1 MFKKTLFAILPKMY
15 WVILLFSSLIYLLGK
30 ETSVLFYIGF
40 NIVLFQLSIKLGILI
55 HEIGH
60 LLFAYIVGGS
70 PRRLTLGKG
79 FKIFDFKWKNI
90 RITFNSNFNSGYAH
104 AAFNNTDNIRVK
116 LWFYIAGGLLLNLI
130 VAGILFL
137 LFNFSTEFTEGI
149 HISSLIVITNLL
161 LGISVL
167 IPYSFYYKGQK
178 VDSDGL
184 QIAKIPFKKMED
196 LIEFSK
202 VNDLLDAYD
211 LMEQKKYEEA
221 VVILEAVKSELNKVT
236 VMYTGLSTCYLKLGE
251 TEKALAIL
259 EELLP
264 HIEEENLKKF
274 QNIIYNS
281 LGWTYL
287 IMDKLE
293 EANHYSQLAYQLD
306 SKTEDIRGTRG
317 ALLIEKGHYL
327 KGINLIKKDVDF
339 NYPNS
344 TTLTNAIYIALGY
357 YLLGKDDKALKY
369 RIFIL
374 ENLSLL
380 DFDEKYLYERAKNKW
395 EMKIMNSET
404 VE

>member
-1 MFKKTLFAILPKMY
+1 MFKKIVLAILPKFY
-15 WVILLFSSLIYLLGK
+15 WIIILFSTFIFLLGK
-30 ETSVLFYIGF
+30 ETSGLFYLGF
-40 NIVLFQLSIKLGILI
+40 NILIFQLSLKLGILI

-60 LLFAYIVGGS
+60 LFFAYLVGGS

-79 FKIFDFKWKNI
+79 FKIFDFKWRNI
-90 RITFNSNFNSGYAH
+90 KIIMNSKFNSGLAN
-104 AAFNNTDNIRVK
+104 AAFNNTDNLRIK

-130 VAGILFL
+130 VAGILYL
-137 LFNFSTEFTEGI
+137 LFNFSTEFNDGI
-149 HISSLIVITNLL
+149 HVSSLIVISNLL
-161 LGISVL
+161 LAISFL
-167 IPYSFYYKGQK
+167 FPYRAQVNGLKI
-178 VDSDGL
+178 DSDGL
-184 QIAKIPFKKMED
+184 SLFRIPFRKIDD
-196 LIEFSK
+196 LIEMSK

-211 LMEQKKYEEA
+211 LMEQKKYNEA
-221 VVILEAVKSELNKVT
+221 IGIYETVKRELNKVT
-236 VMYTGLSTCYLKLGE
+236 AINTSLSICYLKLGE
-251 TEKALAIL
+251 SDKALELL

-317 ALLIEKGHYL
+317 AVLIEKGHYL
-327 KGINLIKKDVDF
+327 KGINLIKRDVDF

-344 TTLTNAIYIALGY
+344 TTLMNAIYIALGY

-369 RIFIL
+369 RIFIV

-380 DFDEKYLYERAKNKW
+380 DFDENYLYQRAKNKW
-395 EMKIMNSET
+395 EMKIMKSET